1 MNFAAVRHIPKSP
14 MAYAQDEETLHIYL
28 ETAKDDLQKAELIAG
43 DPFDYIKL
51 EGKYRWRPSS
61 EKNLAMEK
69 LYSGRHLDYWFLE
82 VKAPSKRTKYAFI
95 LHAGGSRYFYGPRR
109 ISEIK
114 EGFDLY
120 DPFEYFNYPDIPKED
135 LPTFPEWAKNTVWY
149 QIFPERFARKGPAGS
164 HLPWDSVREGITN
177 HHLFGGNLAG
187 IRERLPYL
195 ADLGITGIYLTPI
208 FEAFSAHKYDT
219 IDYFKIDP
227 QFGTEADFR
236 ELVRE
241 CHSLGIRIILDAV
254 FNHCGWFHP
263 FFQDVI
269 KRKKVSPYWD
279 CFFIEDENFIDF
291 PISSSGLPLVPENHR
306 LKFRTFG
313 KTALMPKLNT
323 AHPFLKEY
331 LLRVARYWI
340 EEFDIDGW
348 RLDVSN
354 EISHEFWRKFR
365 KTVKAVK
372 PDAYIVGENWDDAN
386 LWLRGDQFDAVMNY
400 ELAHPLWKFFSGEID
415 GEEFSLRINE
425 LLVKYPKN
433 VAPYMYNLLDSHDTM
448 RMLKRVGDNKEKLKL
463 AFVFLFAFT
472 GSPALFYGDEIGLTG
487 GGDPDCR
494 RCMIWGEGQDREL
507 FAFFKRLISIRKE
520 NPDFTAPDLIWIS
533 TDDCLAF
540 RKQNTIIIINNSPA
554 ERVFR
559 FEETLS
565 DLETGKQKEEIKIN
579 PYGYRILKKVR
590 PMV

>member
-95 LHAGGSRYFYGPRR
+95 LHAEGSRYFYGPRR

-269 KRKKVSPYWD
+269 KRKKASPYWD

-291 PISSSGLPLVPENHR
+291 PISSSGLPLVP
-306 LKFRTFG
+306 
-313 KTALMPKLNT
+313 
-323 AHPFLKEY
+323 
-331 LLRVARYWI
+331 
-340 EEFDIDGW
+340 
-348 RLDVSN
+348 
-354 EISHEFWRKFR
+354 
-365 KTVKAVK
+365 
-372 PDAYIVGENWDDAN
+372 
-386 LWLRGDQFDAVMNY
+386 
-400 ELAHPLWKFFSGEID
+400 
-415 GEEFSLRINE
+415 
-425 LLVKYPKN
+425 
-433 VAPYMYNLLDSHDTM
+433 
-448 RMLKRVGDNKEKLKL
+448 
-463 AFVFLFAFT
+463 
-472 GSPALFYGDEIGLTG
+472 
-487 GGDPDCR
+487 
-494 RCMIWGEGQDREL
+494 
-507 FAFFKRLISIRKE
+507 
-520 NPDFTAPDLIWIS
+520 
-533 TDDCLAF
+533 
-540 RKQNTIIIINNSPA
+540 
-554 ERVFR
+554 
-559 FEETLS
+559 
-565 DLETGKQKEEIKIN
+565 
-579 PYGYRILKKVR
+579 
-590 PMV
+590 